1 MPKWRINIF
10 GCAQCFFGRRDP
22 PRARVYVGKW
32 VSFAFGLQYCTVV
45 KRHCPFYRPGER
57 PTHFYY
63 CIRPL
68 TVVHSTNIYYRYT
81 GQQVIAALM
90 HTVYGVIII
99 ATTIT
104 LRSALLCTRYYIYT
118 GMRYFMLECSTC
130 RFPTGH
136 LQL

>member
-32 VSFAFGLQYCTVV
+32 VSFGLQYCTVV
-45 KRHCPFYRPGER
+45 KRYCPFYRPGER

-90 HTVYGVIII
+90 HTVYGVSVNRHHDY
-99 ATTIT
+99 TTVGT
-104 LRSALLCTRYYIYT
+104 SLYQVLYLYRYEVFYA
-118 GMRYFMLECSTC
+118 GMQ
-130 RFPTGH
+130 H
-136 LQL
+136 L